1 MYPSSYVYSPTNNQ
15 VAQPFTNIS
24 EDVCY
29 TQLELIPTY
38 YLEKCLWKKDFIRY
52 VKCLQVLLLLILIVF
67 ISWIPAKI
75 CWPSDV
81 GLSVQFSLLK
91 LLSLPVLCAARF
103 PDSWLSGKQKT
114 EWFLVNITTG
124 LLAQISL
131 PKMSQILI
139 PTAVS
144 FSQLKFEQASGMLIL
159 QYICKTL
166 HGHLFLIHR
175 KLTSFSR
182 LLYCCLYCVI
192 PERQRRTLRLDT
204 GNRSNSWYSWSKL
217 PLSPFLFS
225 LPLHRTAKRKLQR
238 WANLPSDGPFTWT
251 DQPKLH
257 F

>member
-1 MYPSSYVYSPTNNQ
+1 MYTVLLTIKSPSHSPTSLRMFATHSWSLFPLTTLKN
-15 VAQPFTNIS
+15 V
-24 EDVCY
+24 Y
-29 TQLELIPTY
+29 
-38 YLEKCLWKKDFIRY
+38 EKKILFSVY

-114 EWFLVNITTG
+114 KWFLVNITTG

-144 FSQLKFEQASGMLIL
+144 FSQLKFEQASAMLIL
-159 QYICKTL
+159 QYIRKTL